1 MTKKLFLIFLLAPFI
16 GYTQVINGPVVSGR
30 FDQTFL
36 MENFDAPNSTWPIVS
51 NADNLL
57 LIQDGELIIQ
67 RRNTVNPFAVFGSIE
82 NNLTEYRLVTSL
94 KIVKSG
100 QEGNLGLVFMAQS
113 NGSGGFIFEINNR
126 QEYRLRQITGSI
138 YKILSGDLRNDG
150 WVKSSLVLESGKA
163 NVVEIRTINR
173 KYDILLNNKY
183 LMSFSEM
190 AYRSGNFGYVAGPS
204 TKGVVD
210 FLYIFQNESSNKT
223 STETPSS
230 QVSNE
235 DVIALSESII
245 ALRTQI
251 NKLSAEN
258 EEMRTLI
265 KAQRSEQEDVK
276 SDKLY
281 LQKQILELQ
290 HNIANLRQSNDSLL
304 QVNKEFSGIK
314 SGTGNSGDND
324 IIIVLSKNL
333 KAEKQRN
340 DELKNEN
347 LQLKKEL
354 DKLRGNGGN

>member
-1 MTKKLFLIFLLAPFI
+1 
-16 GYTQVINGPVVSGR
+16 
-30 FDQTFL
+30 
-36 MENFDAPNSTWPIVS
+36 
-51 NADNLL
+51 
-57 LIQDGELIIQ
+57 
-67 RRNTVNPFAVFGSIE
+67 
-82 NNLTEYRLVTSL
+82 L
-94 KIVKSG
+94 KIVKYG
-100 QEGNLGLVFMAQS
+100 KEGNLGLIFMAQP
-113 NGSGGFIFEINNR
+113 NGTGGFIFEINNR

-138 YKILSGDLRNDG
+138 YKILSGDLRNEG
-150 WVKSSLVLESGKA
+150 WVKTSLMLETGKA
-163 NVVEIRTINR
+163 NIVEIRTINR

-183 LMSFSEM
+183 IMSFSEM
-190 AYRSGNFGYVAGPS
+190 AYRSGNFGYIAGPS

-223 STETPSS
+223 TAESTSS
-230 QVSNE
+230 QVNNE

-251 NKLSAEN
+251 NRISAEN

-276 SDKLY
+276 SDRAY

-290 HNIANLRQSNDSLL
+290 NNIAHLRQSNDSLL

-314 SGTGNSGDND
+314 SGTGDSGDND

-354 DKLRGNGGN
+354 DTLRGNGGN